1 MAQMIRGVIFDIDGV
16 LEYQGQV
23 YPHAAGTI
31 RVLRNRGLIL
41 RFLTNSTL
49 KSRASCARTL
59 REKGIMVFDD
69 EVFTASYVAATYLK
83 FLQPRSCWIML
94 EGEGLNEFADFEQD
108 YKHPEYIVIGDNRSC
123 FDFDHLNRA
132 LRLLLNGSKLIGMQS
147 ELIDTSMAKAE
158 LNVGSWVG
166 MLERASGVS
175 AIYLGKPHSFAF
187 ELVLQSMVM
196 GNQQVAM
203 VGDRVLTDILGAQKL
218 GMQSVLLRTGEFRQK
233 ELQNNIRPNFIVDSI
248 QELPEVLL
256 GMPPEDFDGIV
267 EK

>member
-1 MAQMIRGVIFDIDGV
+1 
-16 LEYQGQV
+16 
-23 YPHAAGTI
+23 
-31 RVLRNRGLIL
+31 
-41 RFLTNSTL
+41 
-49 KSRASCARTL
+49 
-59 REKGIMVFDD
+59 
-69 EVFTASYVAATYLK
+69 
-83 FLQPRSCWIML
+83 LQ
-94 EGEGLNEFADFEQD
+94 
-108 YKHPEYIVIGDNRSC
+108 
-123 FDFDHLNRA
+123 
-132 LRLLLNGSKLIGMQS
+132 LLLNGSKLIGMQS

-233 ELQNNIRPNFIVDSI
+233 ELQNNIWPNFIVDSI